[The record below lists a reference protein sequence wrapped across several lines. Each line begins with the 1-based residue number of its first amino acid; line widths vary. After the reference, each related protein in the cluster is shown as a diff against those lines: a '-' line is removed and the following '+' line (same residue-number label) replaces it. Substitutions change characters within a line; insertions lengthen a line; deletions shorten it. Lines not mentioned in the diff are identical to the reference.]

1 MAPENVA
8 GLTVPQEQVQE
19 LVDALAEAAE
29 PKFEFE
35 LPKAA

>member
-1 MAPENVA
+1 MTPENVA
-8 GLTVPQEQVQE
+8 GLEVPQEQLQQ
-19 LVDALAEAAE
+19 LIDALAEAAE